1 MTWVFQ
7 GKFYLKT
14 LPFTRG
20 RGLQRVC
27 GKGVME
33 GGEGVTEGGEVRG

>member
-7 GKFYLKT
+7 GKLYLKT
-14 LPFTRG
+14 LPFTR

-27 GKGVME
+27 GKGVTE
-33 GGEGVTEGGEVRG
+33 GGEGVTEGGKVRG